1 MEESAEF
8 RRKVFSSAVSSESV
22 MILDDDDD
30 DVFWPSHEKMRKVIA
45 DCFMVPTFWLL
56 PGTNFRHIEP

>member
-1 MEESAEF
+1 
-8 RRKVFSSAVSSESV
+8 
-22 MILDDDDD
+22 MILDDDDDD